1 MVCPAWESKRL
12 PELTYPTRLST
23 PVMAA
28 FSQSPCD
35 GSLLSHAILSAW
47 DTLSS
52 LLAGLFPITLQSCH
66 FFKNLS
72 LTSLAR

>member
-1 MVCPAWESKRL
+1 
-12 PELTYPTRLST
+12 
-23 PVMAA
+23 MAA

-72 LTSLAR
+72 LTSLARWHGSPLHITTVMLGLFA